1 MLKFNDDR
9 RFSFLYDRVPAYEIL
24 GEPEV
29 MRERNETHYVYKLS
43 DGLIFTH
50 ILREFS
56 EFSAYEWVN
65 CFEYTGEGS
74 SGVISELYDCDI
86 SIPFGHAEPDSYTA
100 YIPDQSGTTKIY
112 APRGGENVRDAFYC
126 DPDAL
131 NGSGFRY
138 ENQLFAGQSRRYATS
153 GGRSSNRECAPFFN
167 ISQSGHGVVAA
178 IGWTGQWNCEVG
190 RDSEN
195 LHIKSKIEDTEF
207 RMYKGERFRTSSFVI
222 MEYDGDFSDG
232 QNKWRRLVKSHFSL
246 IGREGRPDSAP
257 FCAGIWGGMNTSSAL
272 ERIDAIRREQL
283 PFEYIWM
290 DAGWYGGDEVGASPD
305 EYEGDWYRHTG
316 DWRTNAAHPDGLLDV
331 ARAIHDAGMK
341 FLLWF
346 EPERVLSDVPIAK
359 EHPEYLIKS
368 PYDGDMNNLL
378 DLGRDDAWRY
388 CFDTIASHIERLGLD
403 CYRQDFNFEPL
414 GFWRSKDAPDRKGIT
429 EIKHI
434 NGLYRLW
441 DALLERF
448 PHLIIDNCAS
458 GGRRI
463 DVETLRR
470 SIPLW
475 RNDAECPAN
484 YYTELNQSQNMSY
497 NNWMPYSGSGSGR
510 VWGDSYIMRGAYSA
524 SMTTNYTF
532 SERDVFGGDR
542 EQLDWIRRYG
552 DEYLRVRPYMSCD
565 FYPLSEIVAGLDAW
579 LASEFNRP
587 EEGDGILLV
596 FIREK
601 SPYKRAV
608 YRLRGLLETADY
620 IIRDADEGSE
630 IIKSGA
636 ELMKSGFEVETDRT
650 RCAKLYFYHK
660 A

>member
-1 MLKFNDDR
+1 
-9 RFSFLYDRVPAYEIL
+9 
-24 GEPEV
+24 
-29 MRERNETHYVYKLS
+29 
-43 DGLIFTH
+43 
-50 ILREFS
+50 
-56 EFSAYEWVN
+56 
-65 CFEYTGEGS
+65 
-74 SGVISELYDCDI
+74 
-86 SIPFGHAEPDSYTA
+86 
-100 YIPDQSGTTKIY
+100 
-112 APRGGENVRDAFYC
+112 
-126 DPDAL
+126 
-131 NGSGFRY
+131 
-138 ENQLFAGQSRRYATS
+138 
-153 GGRSSNRECAPFFN
+153 
-167 ISQSGHGVVAA
+167 
-178 IGWTGQWNCEVG
+178 
-190 RDSEN
+190 
-195 LHIKSKIEDTEF
+195 
-207 RMYKGERFRTSSFVI
+207 MYKGERFRTSSFVI

-272 ERIDAIRREQL
+272 ERIETIKREQL

-378 DLGRDDAWRY
+378 DLGRDDAWQY
-388 CFDTIASHIERLGLD
+388 CFDTISSHIERLGLD

-414 GFWRSKDAPDRKGIT
+414 GFWRSKDEPDRRGIT

-463 DVETLRR
+463 DIETLRR

-484 YYTELNQSQNMSY
+484 YYTELNQS
-497 NNWMPYSGSGSGR
+497 
-510 VWGDSYIMRGAYSA
+510 
-524 SMTTNYTF
+524 
-532 SERDVFGGDR
+532 
-542 EQLDWIRRYG
+542 
-552 DEYLRVRPYMSCD
+552 
-565 FYPLSEIVAGLDAW
+565 
-579 LASEFNRP
+579 
-587 EEGDGILLV
+587 
-596 FIREK
+596 
-601 SPYKRAV
+601 
-608 YRLRGLLETADY
+608 
-620 IIRDADEGSE
+620 
-630 IIKSGA
+630 
-636 ELMKSGFEVETDRT
+636 
-650 RCAKLYFYHK
+650 
-660 A
+660 

>member
-1 MLKFNDDR
+1 
-9 RFSFLYDRVPAYEIL
+9 
-24 GEPEV
+24 
-29 MRERNETHYVYKLS
+29 
-43 DGLIFTH
+43 
-50 ILREFS
+50 
-56 EFSAYEWVN
+56 
-65 CFEYTGEGS
+65 
-74 SGVISELYDCDI
+74 
-86 SIPFGHAEPDSYTA
+86 
-100 YIPDQSGTTKIY
+100 
-112 APRGGENVRDAFYC
+112 
-126 DPDAL
+126 
-131 NGSGFRY
+131 
-138 ENQLFAGQSRRYATS
+138 
-153 GGRSSNRECAPFFN
+153 
-167 ISQSGHGVVAA
+167 
-178 IGWTGQWNCEVG
+178 
-190 RDSEN
+190 
-195 LHIKSKIEDTEF
+195 
-207 RMYKGERFRTSSFVI
+207 MYKGERFRTSSFVI

-246 IGREGRPDSAP
+246 IGKEGRPDSAP

-272 ERIDAIRREQL
+272 ERIETIKRERL

-378 DLGRDDAWRY
+378 DLGRDDAWQY
-388 CFDTIASHIERLGLD
+388 CFDTISSHIERLGLD

-414 GFWRSKDAPDRKGIT
+414 GFWRSKDEPDRRGIT

-463 DVETLRR
+463 DIETLRR

-510 VWGDSYIMRGAYSA
+510 VWGDSYIMRGSYSA

-532 SERDVFGGDR
+532 SERDSFGKNR

-587 EEGDGILLV
+587 EEGDGIVLV

-608 YRLRGLLETADY
+608 YRLRGLDETADY
-620 IIRDADEGSE
+620 IIRDADDGSE

-636 ELMKSGFEVETDRT
+636 ELMKSGFEVRTDKT